1 MECTRLNNNECLIEI
16 YDQMLGDTDISS
28 VLRVVADVACANL
41 KAERA
46 TVYLVDESTN
56 ELQSAAVIGNVPC
69 SIRLPIKE
77 SSLAG
82 YCAVTGRSYVVPD
95 AYGDLSVIDERLH
108 FDRSWDKK
116 TQFRTRDVMCTPA
129 MFKGKIMGVIQVL
142 NGKDRSFQESD
153 LNVLKNISHMVGY
166 ALYHAKIYDD
176 LATMKKLEMEKA
188 RFMQIMV
195 HELKSP
201 VAASK
206 MMTDILKNYKNKP
219 EKMVS
224 LTGRIADRLD
234 QMSQLIKDILELA
247 SVKSGVPLGDVSEL
261 NIVAETQE
269 HYEVCCDQAKQKGL
283 EMSMEVAEK
292 ELFVRFDSQGLSLV
306 LSNIIG
312 NAVKYTGEGSVKIK
326 LSRQDEWAVIEVSDT
341 GIGIP
346 EADIPKLFGE
356 FYRASNARKSNIP
369 GSGVGLAGVKN
380 IIERFGGRLE
390 LQSRENEGSIFSV
403 YLPLYSD
410 TWRS

>member
-1 MECTRLNNNECLIEI
+1 
-16 YDQMLGDTDISS
+16 
-28 VLRVVADVACANL
+28 
-41 KAERA
+41 
-46 TVYLVDESTN
+46 
-56 ELQSAAVIGNVPC
+56 
-69 SIRLPIKE
+69 
-77 SSLAG
+77 
-82 YCAVTGRSYVVPD
+82 
-95 AYGDLSVIDERLH
+95 
-108 FDRSWDKK
+108 
-116 TQFRTRDVMCTPA
+116 
-129 MFKGKIMGVIQVL
+129 
-142 NGKDRSFQESD
+142 
-153 LNVLKNISHMVGY
+153 
-166 ALYHAKIYDD
+166 
-176 LATMKKLEMEKA
+176 
-188 RFMQIMV
+188 
-195 HELKSP
+195 
-201 VAASK
+201 
-206 MMTDILKNYKNKP
+206 
-219 EKMVS
+219 
-224 LTGRIADRLD
+224 
-234 QMSQLIKDILELA
+234 
-247 SVKSGVPLGDVSEL
+247 
-261 NIVAETQE
+261 
-269 HYEVCCDQAKQKGL
+269 
-283 EMSMEVAEK
+283 MEVAEK